1 MWFLDYLLV
10 PLHLVRFREQFLSTL
25 LHKFLSILDCGH
37 FALRIYL
44 SIVKTASNHRTQGIL
59 VQVTIGVLCYNVYL
73 NDLRYW
79 ILLIWY
85 QIDLNRFFLI
95 SDRTER
101 I

>member
-1 MWFLDYLLV
+1 M
-10 PLHLVRFREQFLSTL
+10 PLHLVRFRERFLSTL
-25 LHKFLSILDCGH
+25 LHKLLSILDCGH

-73 NDLRYW
+73 NDLRYL

-85 QIDLNRFFLI
+85 QIDLNRFFLL